1 MKTHEAIEALKSS
14 NPDDRENGAWVLYV
28 NALHC
33 YKTLAYHADKE
44 PDWKLRD
51 LLNKML
57 NDFRILHDKENS

>member
-1 MKTHEAIEALKSS
+1 MKTHEAIEKLKSNNS
-14 NPDDRENGAWVLYV
+14 GDREDGAWVLYV

-33 YKTLAYHADKE
+33 YKTLEHHAKNE
-44 PDWKLRD
+44 SDWKLRD

>member
-1 MKTHEAIEALKSS
+1 MKTHEAIEKLKST
-14 NPDDRENGAWVLYV
+14 NPGDREDGAWVLYV

-33 YKTLAYHADKE
+33 YKTLEHHAKNE